1 MQLNNAERV
10 PGSKLEGGGGGG
22 NLTRLAL
29 LLQCVFSSN
38 LFSSSRD
45 EVNGC
50 LASSFPYPV
59 FMVVTLV
66 TLFEMEKA

>member
-10 PGSKLEGGGGGG
+10 PGSKLEGEGGGG